1 MYLLLLLFYSIT
13 SFSQVVP
20 FKQRTSI
27 YSPNKKIY
35 NINGDFTMIGNT
47 NLTLQNYVDNVNNNN
62 SIMRFV
68 DVDGDPNTF
77 NSSSATLQLSTENNA
92 NPSCSNIIYA
102 GLYWTG
108 KSKDV
113 NTFSDSLIVD
123 HQIVNANKIL
133 IHNENIENTN
143 FSLAISIK
151 NPGTNNTSP
160 IYTFTGNGKV
170 YEFNYTND
178 TDINL
183 TPIITLSIDGILQ
196 PDFYVFESIDS
207 SIVTGT
213 LNTPYIISDGDI
225 EIKINSFIKNVAT
238 NLTLEDIQ
246 FFSKV
251 SVNISGSI
259 PIYSPSKLF
268 DKRIVYLKGPNT
280 INYKK
285 IIANED
291 AIYYPTGTGLTIPQD
306 GIFVGYSEIT
316 DYVKTNGLGEY
327 FVADIALSQGMGG
340 ATGYSGGWGMIV
352 VYENTKMKSRDVTIY
367 DGYAYIKSNQVAF
380 ENLPIN
386 GFNTNLTGNVGLKMG
401 MIASEGDVDF
411 IGDYFEIQKVDGDYL
426 KLHHSGNTIDNFFNS
441 SIITNGFRNPS
452 LLNNTGTDICMF
464 NVDNPNNSVI
474 GNNQTSANFKFGTQ
488 GDTYS
493 IFAIGIAVDSY
504 VPKIESI
511 LTVSAINNVTTI
523 SEPYTV
529 LPGQEIRCNL
539 DIKNLSTESLQN
551 SKFVI
556 PIPFN
561 ASYIDGSAI
570 GTILFSPLPSPNAI
584 YFDATIGQHGSLIW
598 DLGNLPLPT
607 NPNTILA
614 KLSFKLKATQDCA
627 ILSNSNCG
635 SIIEI
640 DGYSSGTGSISN
652 VPITHSDFIKGYQQ
666 TGLCFSQPS
675 YGSLNITINAS
686 NYVGINCQN
695 ASLVRDFIFPNTST
709 TVFVNQIAPNFPI
722 GTLFFNTF
730 PVTTSSM
737 QFSVNN
743 PFPLN
748 ATSGTIYYAVSPNS
762 SESCYYPFTISPTK
776 IIIANDDNFQLQY
789 GIYGNIANSNILSNN
804 GSDSDSL
811 NGEPLTIEQVNISII
826 TPAIGINGHPFP
838 TINLITGQINIP
850 TGTISGTYTIEYQIC
865 EKSNPSNCET
875 AIITISIA
883 TIIINAND
891 DTNTTEC
898 GTIGIF
904 GNVLDNDSFGG
915 NIAIASEVN
924 IILLSTN
931 NSNININTNTG
942 ELSITNPITI
952 GEYFLE
958 YKICQ
963 KTDSNNCDTAFIY
976 VNCIDT
982 TKPILP
988 ILSDIISNCEATIIP
1003 PTAIDNCAGT
1013 ITASTTDPLTYNDYG
1028 IHIINWSF
1036 EDGNNNSIT
1045 GTQNVIINSANS
1057 TVPPI
1062 NSDLANCTIDTDKV
1076 IDLDTLLPNT
1086 ISTDGFWVD
1095 AENSNGLIGSEFRPY
1110 NIPFGFYL
1118 FKYIYIENGCFYS
1131 VSITMKVSNEDCE
1144 VGSGSACVI
1153 KVYNAFSPNN
1163 DSANN
1168 HFEIKNIDDACVLS
1182 NNVKIYNR
1190 WGVLVFET
1198 NNYDNNTNAF
1208 VGKSNGRAT
1217 LNANEDLPI
1226 GTYFY
1231 VITYNTKEG
1240 EKKEEGYLYLAR

>member
-1 MYLLLLLFYSIT
+1 
-13 SFSQVVP
+13 
-20 FKQRTSI
+20 
-27 YSPNKKIY
+27 
-35 NINGDFTMIGNT
+35 MIGNT
-47 NLTLQNYVDNVNNNN
+47 NLTLQNYSDNENNNN
-62 SIMRFV
+62 NFMKFV

-108 KSKDV
+108 KSKNE
-113 NTFSDSLIVD
+113 NTFRDSLVID

-143 FSLAISIK
+143 YALTVSIK

-196 PDFYVFESIDS
+196 PDFYVFESIDGS
-207 SIVTGT
+207 TVTGT
-213 LNTPYIISDGDI
+213 LNIPYIISDGDI
-225 EIKINSFIKNVAT
+225 EIKINSFIKNIAT

-246 FFSKV
+246 LFSKV
-251 SVNISGSI
+251 SVSISGSI
-259 PIYSPSKLF
+259 PIYTPSKLF
-268 DKRIVYLKGPNT
+268 DKRIVYLKGPNAT
-280 INYKK
+280 SYKK
-285 IIANED
+285 IIANDD

-327 FVADIALSQGMGG
+327 FVADIALTQGMGG
-340 ATGYSGGWGMIV
+340 GTGFSGGWGMIV
-352 VYENTKMKSRDVTIY
+352 VYENAKMKSRDVTIF
-367 DGYAYIKSNQVAF
+367 DGYAYIKSNEASF

-386 GFNTNLTGNVGLKMG
+386 GFNTNLTGNVGLKLE
-401 MIASEGDVDF
+401 MIASEGDVDYS
-411 IGDYFEIQKVDGDYL
+411 GDYFEIQKVNGDYQR
-426 KLHHSGNTIDNFFNS
+426 LHHSGNTIDNFFNS
-441 SIITNGFRNPS
+441 SIITNGLRNPS
-452 LLNNTGTDICMF
+452 LLNNTGIDICMF
-464 NVDNPNNSVI
+464 NFDNPNNSVI
-474 GNNQTSANFKFGTQ
+474 ANNQTSANFKFGTDL
-488 GDTYS
+488 DTFS
-493 IFAIGIAVDSY
+493 IFAIGLAVDSY
-504 VPKIESI
+504 VPKIEGV

-529 LPGQEIRCNL
+529 LPGQEISYNL
-539 DIKNLSTESLQN
+539 AIKNLSTEALQN

-556 PIPFN
+556 PIPYN
-561 ASYIDGSAI
+561 ATYSNGSAI
-570 GTILFSPLPSPNAI
+570 GTILFSPQPLPNTI
-584 YFDATIGQHGSLIW
+584 YFDANIGEHGSLVW
-598 DLGNLPLPT
+598 DLGNLPLPS
-607 NPNTILA
+607 NPNTLLA

-635 SIIEI
+635 SIINI
-640 DGYSSGTGSISN
+640 DGFSSGTGSISN
-652 VPITHSDFIKGYQQ
+652 VAITHSDFIKGYQQ
-666 TGLCFSQPS
+666 TGLCSSQPN
-675 YGSLNITINAS
+675 YGSYNIAINAS
-686 NYVGINCQN
+686 NYLGINCQN

-709 TVFVNQIAPNFPI
+709 TVFVNQIAPNFPV
-722 GTLFFNTF
+722 GTSFFDSF
-730 PVTTSSM
+730 PVTTSSIE
-737 QFSVNN
+737 FSVNN

-748 ATSGTIYYAVSPNS
+748 STSGTIYYAIPPNS

-776 IIIANDDNFQLQY
+776 IIIANDDNFQVQF
-789 GIYGNIANSNILSNN
+789 GVYGNITNTNILSNN
-804 GSDSDSL
+804 GSDSDTL
-811 NGEPLTIEQVNISII
+811 NADPLTIDQVNLTIL
-826 TPAIGINGHPFP
+826 TPAVGINGHPFP

-865 EKSNPSNCET
+865 EKNNPTNCET
-875 AIITISIA
+875 AIVTITVA
-883 TIIINAND
+883 TIFIIAND
-891 DTNTTEC
+891 DTFSTEC
-898 GTIGIF
+898 ASTGIV
-904 GNVLDNDSFGG
+904 GNVLNNDDLGG
-915 NIAIASEVN
+915 NIATTAEVN
-924 IILLSTN
+924 LTLLSSN
-931 NSNININTNTG
+931 NSNITLNTITG
-942 ELSITNPITI
+942 EVSITNPITI

-958 YKICQ
+958 YQICQ

-988 ILSDIISNCEATIIP
+988 TLNDVISNCEATIIP
-1003 PTAIDNCAGT
+1003 PTTIDNCAGT
-1013 ITASTTDPLTYNDYG
+1013 ITASTTDPLIYSDYG
-1028 IHIINWSF
+1028 SHTITWTF
-1036 EDGNNNSIT
+1036 DDGNNNSIAS
-1045 GTQNVIINSANS
+1045 TQNVIINSVNS
-1057 TVPPI
+1057 LVPPI
-1062 NSDLANCTIDTDKV
+1062 NSDLANCTLDTDKV
-1076 IDLDTLLPNT
+1076 IDLNTLLPDS
-1086 ISTDGFWVD
+1086 IPTDGFWVD
-1095 AENSNGLIGSEFRPY
+1095 AENSNGLTGSEFRPY
-1110 NIPFGFYL
+1110 DIPFGFYL
-1118 FKYIYIENGCFYS
+1118 FKYIYLENGCYYS

-1153 KVYNAFSPNN
+1153 KIYNAFSPNN
-1163 DSANN
+1163 DSTNN
-1168 HFEIKNIDDACVLS
+1168 HFEIKNIDDSCVLS

-1217 LNANEDLPI
+1217 VNANENLPI

-1231 VITYNTKEG
+1231 VITYKTKEG